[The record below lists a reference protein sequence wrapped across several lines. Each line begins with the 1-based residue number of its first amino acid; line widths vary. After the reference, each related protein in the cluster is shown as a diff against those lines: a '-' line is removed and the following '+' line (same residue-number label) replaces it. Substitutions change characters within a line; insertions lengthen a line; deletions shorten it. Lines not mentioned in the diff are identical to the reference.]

1 MAGAVM
7 AYLYSS
13 GTAGEFD
20 ATQTI
25 QLTDAGGGPVSLTLS
40 GPALLDDALTEWQ
53 ALANA
58 SATLS
63 ETYTISRSGEVIT
76 IAATG
81 AFDYELDGDLPNALG
96 LAQSDSGSSSYS
108 GTDQPL
114 TYWSALAVD
123 CSPAEYGDISDLA
136 EYRHGRVDSHIWG
149 NHDLLRVS
157 LYLTASTED
166 GLRRSYCAAGKVRL
180 WQDAGVATAYSA
192 TNPAGYVDGFVAGM
206 SEPRTLEFDESIV
219 VVDMLLAVGR

>member
-63 ETYTISRSGEVIT
+63 ET
-76 IAATG
+76 
-81 AFDYELDGDLPNALG
+81 
-96 LAQSDSGSSSYS
+96 
-108 GTDQPL
+108 
-114 TYWSALAVD
+114 
-123 CSPAEYGDISDLA
+123 
-136 EYRHGRVDSHIWG
+136 
-149 NHDLLRVS
+149 
-157 LYLTASTED
+157 
-166 GLRRSYCAAGKVRL
+166 
-180 WQDAGVATAYSA
+180 
-192 TNPAGYVDGFVAGM
+192 
-206 SEPRTLEFDESIV
+206 
-219 VVDMLLAVGR
+219 